1 MTEQTTMTWEQKLDA
16 LNKLDR
22 CAIRM
27 RSIGD
32 WIVEQTVEIKFG
44 ARMRSVEGRGATVE
58 EAVNAHWHLLTELK
72 DGEFVVARAGSLSRS
87 SARWIGIMWEP
98 VVEQVL
104 RRSA

>member
-1 MTEQTTMTWEQKLDA
+1 MTDQLTMTWEQKLDA
-16 LNKLDR
+16 LNKLER
-22 CAIRM
+22 CALRM

-32 WIVEQTVEIKFG
+32 WIVDQSVEIKCG
-44 ARMRSVEGRGATVE
+44 ARMRSVEGRGATVQD
-58 EAVNAHWHLLTELK
+58 AVNAHWDLLTKLK

-98 VVEQVL
+98 VIEQVL